1 MHKLVLTPHFKRAF
15 RRFVRHNPR
24 LQIRI
29 ENTLKA
35 MENDLSTVQLEMH
48 NLTGKLHGLKACSCG
63 YDCRIIFCLEKYPN
77 EENEVIILLNI
88 GSHNEVY

>member
-1 MHKLVLTPHFKRAF
+1 MRKLVLTPHFKRAF

-35 MENDLSTVQLEMH
+35 MASDLFAIQLESH
-48 NLTGKLHGLKACSCG
+48 NLTGKLRGLKACSCG
-63 YDCRIIFCLEKYPN
+63 YDCRIIFYLESHLN
-77 EENEVIILLNI
+77 EEDEVIILLNI
-88 GSHNEVY
+88 GTHNEVY